1 MLNKV
6 DVGSGAGCLSRGGA
20 RDALQEL
27 IGLPISLQ
35 WSKKVNV
42 QVKEMSIQKRISLCD
57 FQEIHEDRSL
67 SLIV

>member
-1 MLNKV
+1 M
-6 DVGSGAGCLSRGGA
+6 VGQGEGCLSRGGS
-20 RDALQEL
+20 RDGLQEL

-35 WSKKVNV
+35 WSTKVNV
-42 QVKEMSIQKRISLCD
+42 QVKEMSIQKRIYLCD